1 MQLRRDSDSR
11 MCEQMRAGPASK
23 ELKSADELETI
34 KKENPV
40 IMLNAGLVIST
51 MSRIMPWQ
59 GVRVRRHVGMAASS
73 GVSICPCTIDARLAP
88 ALSPHLFSH
97 APPPASIACRR
108 LKLGATLQT
117 P

>member
-1 MQLRRDSDSR
+1 MSDTGMQLMRDGESR

-59 GVRVRRHVGMAASS
+59 GVCVHIHIGMAASP
-73 GVSICPCTIDARLAP
+73 GVSVCPCTIDVRLAP

-97 APPPASIACRR
+97 APP
-108 LKLGATLQT
+108 LGSNLQT

>member
-1 MQLRRDSDSR
+1 

-51 MSRIMPWQ
+51 ISTMSRSVPWQ
-59 GVRVRRHVGMAASS
+59 GVRVCILVGMAASP

-88 ALSPHLFSH
+88 PIFHTCSH
-97 APPPASIACRR
+97 MHHR
-108 LKLGATLQT
+108 LLVLLAGG
-117 P
+117 

>member
-1 MQLRRDSDSR
+1 MQLRRDGESR

-51 MSRIMPWQ
+51 MSAFALCRGKACVFVYISALQ
-59 GVRVRRHVGMAASS
+59 LRLTYQYVRVRSMPGLPLPFLHTCSHMHHHLLLL
-73 GVSICPCTIDARLAP
+73 LA
-88 ALSPHLFSH
+88 
-97 APPPASIACRR
+97 
-108 LKLGATLQT
+108 GD
-117 P
+117 